1 MGRERRKFERIE
13 SLLSTKYIAK
23 RSQITG
29 YSLTRDVSEGGIGLP
44 SDGRIP
50 NGEEVNITIA
60 LHGDA
65 QKTIPATAK
74 VVWSR
79 RNAEHWK
86 SKYSAGL
93 EFMYISPHDKQMLLD
108 YGKENQWVKGDFEQ
122 KLEEDEIPILGK
134 ERES

>member
-1 MGRERRKFERIE
+1 MGRERRKFDRIE

-23 RSQITG
+23 KSQITG
-29 YSLTRDVSEGGIGLP
+29 YSLTKDLSEGGIGLP
-44 SDGRIP
+44 SDGKIP
-50 NGEEVNITIA
+50 NGDEVNITIA
-60 LHGDA
+60 LRGDA

-79 RNAEHWK
+79 RNSEHWK

-93 EFMYISPHDKQMLLD
+93 QFMYISPHDKQMLLD
-108 YGKENQWVKGDFEQ
+108 YVKGNQWEKGDFER
-122 KLEEDEIPILGK
+122 KLEEDKVPILGK